1 MAKLKFLQGVY
12 IPSLNKVVNHN
23 DVLEIE
29 NEKLA
34 KHFVE
39 SKLAEQ
45 LIEETPK
52 KAVEKKTK
60 KVAKDA

>member
-34 KHFVE
+34 KHLVE

-60 KVAKDA
+60 KVTKDA